1 MDIGPKW
8 AAGDYSRN
16 EFWGRKTVLEVGG
29 ARLFETPQSGVWKR
43 PRFLDPTDGDANC
56 DDNAYCDSGVY
67 YTSGKRPKP
76 SNTDDA
82 QVTFEY
88 DDTGNQYAKVLGE
101 DREKVATVRVC
112 VPQSKGDRERRAEAD
127 LEGKD

>member
-1 MDIGPKW
+1 MRTDTGYQGSLTTSLS
-8 AAGDYSRN
+8 AGA
-16 EFWGRKTVLEVGG
+16 LILG
-29 ARLFETPQSGVWKR
+29 APF
-43 PRFLDPTDGDANC
+43 FH
-56 DDNAYCDSGVY
+56 
-67 YTSGKRPKP
+67 
-76 SNTDDA
+76 DA

-112 VPQSKGDRERRAEAD
+112 VPQSKGDREKRAEAD